1 MKKVYYCKKF
11 DKVIEKDEEKI
22 GNNINFM
29 KIMEMQMIIFL
40 RLPLIATIILVNIY
54 LFSKVHIS
62 TYWGILGISLL
73 IIYYIAKPIFS
84 IIYMIKK

>member
-29 KIMEMQMIIFL
+29 KIMEM
-40 RLPLIATIILVNIY
+40 
-54 LFSKVHIS
+54 
-62 TYWGILGISLL
+62 
-73 IIYYIAKPIFS
+73 
-84 IIYMIKK
+84 